1 MKIYTGN
8 KMSLIVKR
16 EDLPREYS
24 HLLASGSFGEGIM
37 YRSVNFVDGNPV
49 GGQGM
54 TGQQVKQ
61 IMDMATKAGLKIE
74 NPLTIG

>member
-1 MKIYTGN
+1 MKIHVGN

-24 HLLASGSFGEGIM
+24 HLMAAGSCTEGIT

-49 GGQGM
+49 GGQGL
-54 TGQQVKQ
+54 TLHQVEAIVAQAK
-61 IMDMATKAGLKIE
+61 KAGLKIE
-74 NPLTIG
+74 E